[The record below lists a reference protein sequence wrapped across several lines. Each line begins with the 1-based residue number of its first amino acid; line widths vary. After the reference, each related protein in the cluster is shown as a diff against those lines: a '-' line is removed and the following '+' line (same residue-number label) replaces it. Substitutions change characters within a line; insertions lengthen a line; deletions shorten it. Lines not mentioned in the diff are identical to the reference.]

1 MTSLPNVSDE
11 YLIQQFVHGDLLAF
25 DSLYNRHV
33 KAVYNRVRYVIPET
47 DVEDVTQEVFL
58 AALCS
63 LPAFRGEAQF
73 STWLRTLANNKVA
86 EYYRRRSRKK
96 ETMQVDLV
104 HAERSSDQSS
114 TSSLEDRIALY
125 SALNQL
131 PKQYC
136 EVIILRFA
144 EGMQFNEIA
153 KLLKKN
159 PEAIK
164 SLFRRA
170 ISALR
175 EKMEVKD
182 EQTSKK

>member
-1 MTSLPNVSDE
+1 
-11 YLIQQFVHGDLLAF
+11 LIQQFAQGDLLAF

-33 KAVYNRVRYVIPET
+33 RAVYNRVRYVVPET

-63 LPAFRGEAQF
+63 LPSFRGEAQF
-73 STWLRTLANNKVA
+73 STWLRSLTNFKVA

-104 HAERSSDQSS
+104 HAERRSDQSN
-114 TSSLEDRIALY
+114 TILPEDRMALQ
-125 SALNQL
+125 SALNHL
-131 PKQYC
+131 PNHYR
-136 EVIILRFA
+136 EVILLRFA
-144 EGMQFNEIA
+144 DGMQFNEIA
-153 KLLKKN
+153 KKLKKN

-170 ISALR
+170 ISTLR
-175 EKMEVKD
+175 EKMELKD
-182 EQTSKK
+182 E

>member
-11 YLIQQFVHGDLLAF
+11 YLVQQFVQGDLLAF
-25 DSLYNRHV
+25 DCLYNRHV
-33 KAVYNRVRYVIPET
+33 KAVYNRVRFVIPET

-63 LPAFRGEAQF
+63 LPAYRGEAHF
-73 STWLRTLANNKVA
+73 STWLRSLTNNKVA

-104 HAERSSDQSS
+104 HAEQRSDQSNTNS
-114 TSSLEDRIALY
+114 VEDRIALY

-131 PKQYC
+131 PEQYR
-136 EVIILRFA
+136 EVILLRFA
-144 EGMQFNEIA
+144 EGLQFNEIA
-153 KLLKKN
+153 KLLNKN

-170 ISALR
+170 MSALR
-175 EKMEVKD
+175 EKMDVKD
-182 EQTSKK
+182 EQTSK